1 MKSKSQQL
9 KNTNMQRTI
18 QNSVVNKIT
27 AVVKMYPNQ
36 DLKIRIEDDYLK
48 ISWKSPMPTQV
59 EASKGRKIQRKLDQV
74 RQILGELFIEFD
86 WLNDRQIV
94 FIRS

>member
-1 MKSKSQQL
+1 
-9 KNTNMQRTI
+9 MQRTI
-18 QNSVVNKIT
+18 QNSAVNKI
-27 AVVKMYPNQ
+27 AAIVKMYPNQ

-48 ISWKSPMPTQV
+48 ISWRSQMPTQV
-59 EASKGRKIQRKLDQV
+59 EASKGRKIQRKLAQV

-94 FIRS
+94 FIRT

>member
-1 MKSKSQQL
+1 
-9 KNTNMQRTI
+9 MQRTI

-74 RQILGELFIEFD
+74 
-86 WLNDRQIV
+86 
-94 FIRS
+94 

>member
-1 MKSKSQQL
+1 
-9 KNTNMQRTI
+9 
-18 QNSVVNKIT
+18 
-27 AVVKMYPNQ
+27 
-36 DLKIRIEDDYLK
+36 
-48 ISWKSPMPTQV
+48 MPTQV

-94 FIRS
+94 FMRS